1 VLSRAVIVPKVRLA
15 AFQVKVAEMAPVF
28 DEPIPTPDVAQ
39 AATANTARA
48 RTGSLILTQFLVL
61 LVRGHAN
68 PIIDDLGSVMA
79 DASG

>member
-1 VLSRAVIVPKVRLA
+1 VRLT

-48 RTGSLILTQFLVL
+48 RTGSLIVTQFVVR
-61 LVRGHAN
+61 LVRGHAK

-79 DASG
+79 DDSG

>member
-1 VLSRAVIVPKVRLA
+1 VLSRAVIVPRVRLA

-48 RTGSLILTQFLVL
+48 RTGSLIVTQFVVR

-79 DASG
+79 DDSG

>member
-1 VLSRAVIVPKVRLA
+1 VRLT

-48 RTGSLILTQFLVL
+48 RTGSLIVTQFVVR

-79 DASG
+79 DDSG